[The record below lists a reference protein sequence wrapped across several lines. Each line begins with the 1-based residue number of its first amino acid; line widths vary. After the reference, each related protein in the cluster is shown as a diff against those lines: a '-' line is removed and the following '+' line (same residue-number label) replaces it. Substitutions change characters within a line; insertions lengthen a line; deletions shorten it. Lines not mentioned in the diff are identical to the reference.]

1 VERVS
6 QTKRPPRSAE
16 AEKRLKRENER
27 LRRELAERERQLGDA
42 KKQIADLERQLAL
55 RNQNSTITS
64 KPPAS
69 DGLAGR
75 QRVRGR
81 RRKSRRK
88 PGGQPG
94 HPGHSRP
101 LVPVARVSVI
111 IDLVPDA
118 CGHCRRALNATE
130 EAGDPRRYR
139 THLLHVPDDGAYSLV
154 AAVWRPGQRTA
165 VHDHI
170 AWCVVG
176 VHRGEEHEIRYRLV
190 GEELVEDGHTVG
202 PCGEVTVLTPPGDI
216 HAVVNDGTAVA
227 ASLHVY
233 GADLRRRR
241 TSVRRCYDLAV
252 RGPA

>member
-1 VERVS
+1 MTTVLVPTLAGLVE
-6 QTKRPPRSAE
+6 
-16 AEKRLKRENER
+16 
-27 LRRELAERERQLGDA
+27 QLDDA
-42 KKQIADLERQLAL
+42 VRAPGAGLDVPHAVGEAL
-55 RNQNSTITS
+55 RPFLGCHGILTPEQ
-64 KPPAS
+64 
-69 DGLAGR
+69 
-75 QRVRGR
+75 
-81 RRKSRRK
+81 
-88 PGGQPG
+88 
-94 HPGHSRP
+94 
-101 LVPVARVSVI
+101 
-111 IDLVPDA
+111 
-118 CGHCRRALNATE
+118 

-216 HAVVNDGTAVA
+216 HAVVNDDTAVA

-233 GADLRRRR
+233 GADLRRRG
-241 TSVRRCYDLAV
+241 TSVRRCYDWRCAARHRRSAAPRWAV
-252 RGPA
+252 LPDGQRAGSAECCRHQERPEREQEPGP

>member
-1 VERVS
+1 MTTVLVPTLAGLVE
-6 QTKRPPRSAE
+6 
-16 AEKRLKRENER
+16 
-27 LRRELAERERQLGDA
+27 QLDDA
-42 KKQIADLERQLAL
+42 VRAPGTGLDVPHAVGEAL
-55 RNQNSTITS
+55 R
-64 KPPAS
+64 PFL
-69 DGLAGR
+69 GC
-75 QRVRGR
+75 
-81 RRKSRRK
+81 
-88 PGGQPG
+88 PGILTPEQ
-94 HPGHSRP
+94 
-101 LVPVARVSVI
+101 
-111 IDLVPDA
+111 
-118 CGHCRRALNATE
+118 

-176 VHRGEEHEIRYRLV
+176 VHRGEE
-190 GEELVEDGHTVG
+190 LVEYGHTVG